1 MNQRKKKKE
10 AGKQALLN
18 EIKAEV
24 KAEAGQALWLTA
36 LINTA
41 AKLAASNAGK
51 DTDRVTRALTAQR
64 RNGKRR
70 KGSWR

>member
-1 MNQRKKKKE
+1 MNRRKKKKE

-36 LINTA
+36 LINAA
-41 AKLAASNAGK
+41 AKLAASNAGN

-70 KGSWR
+70 KGSWS